1 MYDVRIG
8 AEEADALVAAVLME
22 TFERVSREIMSAK
35 GRLRELKPHQIEDLT
50 HDMALQDA
58 IKVVLKDFMIHED
71 YLDFMEMQRVYG
83 NV

>member
-22 TFERVSREIMSAK
+22 TFENLSRDILS
-35 GRLRELKPHQIEDLT
+35 LRHKPNLTKVDAEDLANNIET
-50 HDMALQDA
+50 RNGIVTTLQY
-58 IKVVLKDFMIHED
+58 FMVYED
-71 YLDFMEMQRVYG
+71 YIDFMEMQRVYG